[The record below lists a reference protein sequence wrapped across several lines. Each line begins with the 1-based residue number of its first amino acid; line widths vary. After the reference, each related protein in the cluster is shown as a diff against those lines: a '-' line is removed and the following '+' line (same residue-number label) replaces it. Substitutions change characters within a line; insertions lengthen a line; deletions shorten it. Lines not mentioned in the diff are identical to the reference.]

1 MIEAI
6 SFEGM
11 MQDLKEK
18 HGDESI
24 VTVGILIGNANCNFV
39 KEYIL
44 SKINQYHHRS
54 NSDIDFYFPG
64 YGAYWNGYFG
74 AEEIV
79 CKVNNVDWLYSDK
92 LLFDFINVLETKSKY
107 KYSGET
113 DLILINYKNG
123 ELDFSEVMV
132 FWLDRMQRDGV
143 IYSPANFFET
153 VFRMFKDRMSVYEAS
168 DRLAIKGIGR
178 CIINMIKEKVSL
190 LGLYDDNNW
199 YCVRDFAKKSSEEE
213 RMN

>member
-1 MIEAI
+1 MVEAI
-6 SFEGM
+6 SFDVM
-11 MQDLKEK
+11 MQDLKER
-18 HGDESI
+18 HGDEST
-24 VTVGILIGNANCNFV
+24 VTVGILIGNANCDFM
-39 KEYIL
+39 KKYIL

-54 NSDIDFYFPG
+54 NDYIDFYFPG
-64 YGAYWNGYFG
+64 YGAYWGGYFG

-79 CKVNNVDWLYSDK
+79 CKVNGVDWLYSDK
-92 LLFDFINVLETKSKY
+92 LLFDFINILEAKSKY

-132 FWLDRMQRDGV
+132 FWLDRMHSDGV
-143 IYSPANFFET
+143 IYSPANFFEV
-153 VFRMFKDRMSVYEAS
+153 VFRMFKDRISVNEAS
-168 DRLAIKGIGR
+168 DSLAMKGIGK
-178 CIINMIKEKVSL
+178 CIINMIKEKVPF
-190 LGLYDDNNW
+190 LGLYDDNKW